1 MTYREFINS
10 NPHIEKEAILLLI
23 TEKMHIHKWE
33 LNLDAQIDFSLE
45 EDLKMLKNNIP
56 VQYVLGY
63 AYFYKSKFKVTK
75 DVLIPRF
82 DTEILVEET
91 LKVIKEYKNP
101 KVLDLCTGSG
111 CIGISLKKEEP
122 SIDMTC
128 SDISQEAIDVAKF
141 NACYNNVEIN
151 FIKSDLLSN
160 IKDSFDIIVSNP
172 PYIDINEDIMDLVKN
187 NEPAL
192 ALFSANKGMHH
203 YQEILKQSKTHLND
217 NGCILFEIPSHKDE
231 VFIELVSQYFDDYK
245 IVKDNNNLS
254 RVIILKKRR
263 IL

>member
-1 MTYREFINS
+1 MTYREFIKS
-10 NPHIEKEAILLLI
+10 NPYIEKEAILLLV
-23 TEKMHIHKWE
+23 TEKLHINKWE
-33 LNLDAQIDFSLE
+33 LNLDDQIDFCLQE
-45 EDLKMLKNNIP
+45 GFELVKNNIP

-82 DTEILVEET
+82 DTEILVEEA
-91 LKVIKEYKNP
+91 LKVIKEYENP

-111 CIGISLKKEEP
+111 CIGISLKKEVP
-122 SIDMTC
+122 SIDITC
-128 SDISQEAIDVAKF
+128 SDISEEALNVAKF
-141 NACYNNVEIN
+141 NASANNVKIN
-151 FIKSDLLSN
+151 FVKSDLLSN

-192 ALFSANKGMHH
+192 ALFSDNNGMYH
-203 YQEILKQSKTHLND
+203 YQEILKQSLTHLTN
-217 NGCILFEIPSHKDE
+217 NGCILFEIPSHKDS
-231 VFIELVSQYFDDYK
+231 VFIELVNKYFNEYR

-254 RVIILKKRR
+254 RVLILKQRR